1 MNQLKSVGKALQKIN
16 LAHLID
22 EMEKQQEIAYQLE
35 HINEENIAEVE
46 RREMVDEA
54 VAACKKAM
62 EDHLHGFLKNCN
74 SIDNSN
80 NNSNSNSGDGNDD
93 DNNHRYVAPVYCYEE
108 WIKQLHPESAEFED
122 DRIDHRYYTEDSDH
136 RHMWNECMMEE
147 EIDCPERI
155 VDARHILP
163 SYNRK
168 QNTEGEVN
176 INTNADA
183 NANADKG
190 ADKYDAGI

>member
-1 MNQLKSVGKALQKIN
+1 MNQLKSVGKALQNIN

-74 SIDNSN
+74 S
-80 NNSNSNSGDGNDD
+80 NSGDGNDD
-93 DNNHRYVAPVYCYEE
+93 GNDDDNNRRYVAPVYCYEE

-168 QNTEGEVN
+168 QNTEGE
-176 INTNADA
+176 ADI
-183 NANADKG
+183 NANGNANVDVDKG
-190 ADKYDAGI
+190 GAGI